1 MPEIDGIVADHADVV
16 WRIAVRL
23 LSNEHDARD
32 CYQQTFLEATRLR
45 NESVI
50 NWRSLLCSIATR
62 RAMDQLRKRYQRR
75 KSFIYSDVEP
85 TVDVPPDR
93 ELMGEEL
100 REQVRTVLA
109 TLPEQQAGAFWLRH
123 VEQQSP
129 SDIAERLGIQVGNV
143 RVLVHRAIQHL
154 RKELGSEH
162 GLESQEGEKH
172 ARK

>member
-1 MPEIDGIVADHADVV
+1 MPEIDEIVAAHADIV

-23 LSNEHDARD
+23 LSNEQDARD

-45 NESVI
+45 NESVS

-62 RAMDQLRKRYQRR
+62 RAMDQLRKRYQHR
-75 KSFIYSDVEP
+75 KSFTCSDVEP

-100 REQVRTVLA
+100 REQVRMVLA
-109 TLPEQQAGAFWLRH
+109 TLPEQQAEAFWLRH
-123 VEQQSP
+123 VEQQPP
-129 SDIAERLGIQVGNV
+129 SDIAERLGVKVGHV

-154 RKELGSEH
+154 RRELASEH
-162 GLESQEGEKH
+162 GFESQEGEKH
-172 ARK
+172 ERK

>member
-1 MPEIDGIVADHADVV
+1 MPEIDGIVAAHADVV

-23 LSNEHDARD
+23 LDNEQDALD

-45 NESVI
+45 HESVN

-62 RAMDQLRKRYQRR
+62 RAFDQLRKRYHGR
-75 KSFIYSDVEP
+75 KSFVCSDVEP
-85 TVDVPPDR
+85 TVDEPPDR
-93 ELMGEEL
+93 ELMGEEF

-109 TLPEQQAGAFWLRH
+109 TLPAQQAEAFWLRH

-129 SDIAERLGIQVGNV
+129 SDIAEQLGIQTGHV

-154 RKELGSEH
+154 RKELASEYD
-162 GLESQEGEKH
+162 LESQEGRE
-172 ARK
+172 A